1 MKRNKRKLKLLNF
14 FNKRNNKNRK
24 RSSGRKRR
32 IFASAVLA
40 GNLLFGNF
48 KSNDLKTNPTPVSPQ
63 KVISNQEL
71 NSFDGFHNSG
81 KIIRTGNGTI
91 LEFQKEVYDTSS
103 NDIDEIILVK
113 DDGILTGADGFPL
126 NNNPRRR
133 HPFGRPR
140 MRGRG
145 INIDPPQN
153 IQGLG
158 NIPEAPKVRSFTEV
172 DTGLNARRGN
182 RGDQCPAPEFDMK
195 KQYENFMQEMSEKG
209 YELEC
214 SQERFNE
221 LSTNPQTGSPD
232 EKSLIEAK
240 GGLQGEAQGMYTNI
254 RRPSNKAVD
263 LDFEIDSSKG
273 YTHVDY
279 KTPIDFQDL
288 AYKKGIDVSNFP
300 SLETVAYN
308 MGKKI
313 PPQKEEFCGL
323 PGGPKSPDNVLHV
336 VNLGLI
342 RDSNQKQNMI
352 DRVLKGAEE
361 KSDNTVGIYF
371 LNYL

>member
-1 MKRNKRKLKLLNF
+1 MQDVAYCYCTNVTEEKKLEVDKQVQKNK
-14 FNKRNNKNRK
+14 
-24 RSSGRKRR
+24 
-32 IFASAVLA
+32 
-40 GNLLFGNF
+40 
-48 KSNDLKTNPTPVSPQ
+48 
-63 KVISNQEL
+63 
-71 NSFDGFHNSG
+71 
-81 KIIRTGNGTI
+81 
-91 LEFQKEVYDTSS
+91 LEFKCAICLPFIGFLMGQVLFFPVEGLLAQQIVRNARNLSEPANEHNLNKMDEV
-103 NDIDEIILVK
+103 ILVK
-113 DDGILTGADGFPL
+113 DYEILPGADGFPL

-140 MRGRG
+140 MRGTG
-145 INIDPPQN
+145 INVDPPQN

-158 NIPEAPKVRSFTEV
+158 NSLEAPKVRSFREV

-195 KQYENFMQEMSEKG
+195 KEYGNFIQEISEKG

-221 LSTNPQTGSPD
+221 LSTNPQTGSFD

-279 KTPIDFQDL
+279 KTPIDFQYL
-288 AYKKGIDVSNFP
+288 ADKKGIDVSNFP

-313 PPQKEEFCGL
+313 TPQKEQFCGL
-323 PGGPKSPDNVLHV
+323 LDGPKSPENVLHV
-336 VNLGLI
+336 VNLDLI

-352 DRVLKGAEE
+352 DSVLKGAED
-361 KSDNTVGIYF
+361 KGDNTVGIYF